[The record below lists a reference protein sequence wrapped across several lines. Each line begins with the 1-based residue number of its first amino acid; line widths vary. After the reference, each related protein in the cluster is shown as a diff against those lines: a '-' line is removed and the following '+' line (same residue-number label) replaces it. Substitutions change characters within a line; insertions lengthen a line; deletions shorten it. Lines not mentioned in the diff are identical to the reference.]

1 MPTRKGKGIA
11 KNLILT
17 LSKSAYNNIIRIKS
31 KLNSDKFQELNKEY
45 KTVVEQINKVIAEA
59 ETTLNTIHSQWVKIE
74 CLDSL
79 YEIEKLWF
87 NLDLLYTGEI
97 TPKIKE
103 EYKKTLEMTK
113 DFFSSFSIR
122 PADDH
127 ISVSFRNKSSEEE
140 QARLESLSKRRLEV
154 KQLYEKALKEVPINE
169 EKIQKLKEQL
179 DALDET
185 FVETKKN
192 LDGIKT
198 DSAEEERMRRRIDDA
213 FVFLSKDNHLEKELT
228 KLQWEF
234 YCMLAL
240 IIITV
245 VCFIIFYGIFLYHLK
260 TLKLTSWCEY
270 LPYTMSVPI
279 TIGLLW
285 LFVYLKNRANK
296 ISIEINSRLYDIHYM
311 EGLMKMTNSMSR
323 TSDEASQK
331 IDELIRSMVDSFL
344 NKMSGKTFKEEDMSI
359 IEKQELENSPFWK
372 VLCEIKDLV
381 KLIKNEPTKL

>member
-1 MPTRKGKGIA
+1 MPTRKETV
-11 KNLILT
+11 KNLIST
-17 LSKSAYNNIIRIKS
+17 PSKSAYNNIIRIKS

-45 KTVVEQINKVIAEA
+45 KIVVEQINKVIAEA
-59 ETTLNTIHSQWVKIE
+59 ETTLNTIPSLWVKIE

-87 NLDLLYTGEI
+87 NLDQSYTGEI
-97 TPKIKE
+97 TPKIKR
-103 EYKKTLEMTK
+103 EYKRTLEMTK
-113 DFFSSFSIR
+113 DFFSSLSIR

-127 ISVSFRNKSSEEE
+127 ISVSFRNKSSEDE
-140 QARLESLSKRRLEV
+140 QARLESLSKKRFEV
-154 KQLYEKALKEVPINE
+154 KQLYEKALKEVPINVG
-169 EKIQKLKEQL
+169 KIKELKEQL
-179 DALDET
+179 DALGET
-185 FVETKKN
+185 YVETKKN

-234 YCMLAL
+234 YSMLAL

-245 VCFIIFYGIFLYHLK
+245 GCFIIFYGIFLYHLK

-285 LFVYLKNRANK
+285 LFVYLKNRASK
-296 ISIEINSRLYDIHYM
+296 ISIELSSQLYNIGYL

-323 TSDEASQK
+323 TSDEAFQN
-331 IDELIRSMVDSFL
+331 IEELIHSMVDSFL
-344 NKMSGKTFKEEDMSI
+344 KKMSDKPLKEKDLSQ
-359 IEKQELENSPFWK
+359 IEKQELENSPYWK
-372 VLCEIKDLV
+372 VLVELKQLV
-381 KLIKNEPTKL
+381 NLIKNEPTKL

>member
-1 MPTRKGKGIA
+1 MPTRKETV

-17 LSKSAYNNIIRIKS
+17 PSKSAYNNIIRIRS

-45 KTVVEQINKVIAEA
+45 QTVVEQINKVIAEA
-59 ETTLNTIHSQWVKIE
+59 ETTLNTIPSLWVKIE

-79 YEIEKLWF
+79 YEIEKLWS
-87 NLDLLYTGEI
+87 NLDQSYTGEI
-97 TPKIKE
+97 TPKIKR
-103 EYKKTLEMTK
+103 EYKKTLVMTK

-127 ISVSFRNKSSEEE
+127 ISVSFRNKSSEDE
-140 QARLESLSKRRLEV
+140 QARLESLSKKRFEV
-154 KQLYEKALKEVPINE
+154 KQLYEKALKEVPKNE
-169 EKIQKLKEQL
+169 EKIKELKEQL
-179 DALDET
+179 DALGET
-185 FVETKKN
+185 YIETKKN

-198 DSAEEERMRRRIDDA
+198 DSVEEERMRRRIDDA
-213 FVFLSKDNHLEKELT
+213 LVFLSKDNHLEKELT

-234 YCMLAL
+234 YSMLAL

-245 VCFIIFYGIFLYHLK
+245 GCFIIFYGIFLYHLK

-285 LFVYLKNRANK
+285 LFVYLKNRASK
-296 ISIEINSRLYDIHYM
+296 ISIELSSQLYNIGYL

-323 TSDEASQK
+323 TSDEAFQN
-331 IDELIRSMVDSFL
+331 IEELIHSMVDSFL
-344 NKMSGKTFKEEDMSI
+344 KKMSDKPLKEKDLSQ
-359 IEKQELENSPFWK
+359 IEKQELENSPYWK
-372 VLCEIKDLV
+372 VLVEIKQLV
-381 KLIKNEPTKL
+381 NLIKNEPTKL

>member
-1 MPTRKGKGIA
+1 MPTRKGIA

-45 KTVVEQINKVIAEA
+45 KTVVEQINKDIAEA
-59 ETTLNTIHSQWVKIE
+59 ETTLNTIPSLWVKIE

-87 NLDLLYTGEI
+87 NLDQSYTGEI
-97 TPKIKE
+97 TPKIKR
-103 EYKKTLEMTK
+103 EYKRTLEMTK

-127 ISVSFRNKSSEEE
+127 ISISFRNKSSEEE
-140 QARLESLSKRRLEV
+140 QTRLENLSKKRLEI
-154 KQLYEKALKEVPINE
+154 KQLYEKALKEVPINV
-169 EKIQKLKEQL
+169 EKIKKLKEQL

-296 ISIEINSRLYDIHYM
+296 ISIEINSRLYDIRYM

-331 IDELIRSMVDSFL
+331 IDELIHSMVDSFL
-344 NKMSGKTFKEEDMSI
+344 NKMSDKTFKEEDMSI
-359 IEKQELENSPFWK
+359 IEKQELENSPYWK
-372 VLCEIKDLV
+372 VFCEFKDLV

>member
-1 MPTRKGKGIA
+1 MPTRKETA

-17 LSKSAYNNIIRIKS
+17 PSKSAYRNIIRIKS

-59 ETTLNTIHSQWVKIE
+59 ETTLNTIPSQWVKIE

-79 YEIEKLWF
+79 HEIEKLWF
-87 NLDLLYTGEI
+87 NLDQSYTGEI

-113 DFFSSFSIR
+113 DFFSLLCIR
-122 PADDH
+122 PGDDH
-127 ISVSFRNKSSEEE
+127 ISVSFRNKSTEDE

-154 KQLYEKALKEVPINE
+154 KQLYEKVLKEVPRNE
-169 EKIQKLKEQL
+169 ERIKELKEQL
-179 DALDET
+179 DALGET
-185 FVETKKN
+185 YVETKKN

-198 DSAEEERMRRRIDDA
+198 DSAEEVRMRKRIDDA
-213 FVFLSKDNHLEKELT
+213 FDFLSKDNHLEKELT

-234 YCMLAL
+234 YSMLGL
-240 IIITV
+240 IVITV
-245 VCFIIFYGIFLYHLK
+245 FVFVVFYGVFLYNLK
-260 TLKLTSWCEY
+260 TLKLTVWCEY

-285 LFVYLKNRANK
+285 LFVYLKNRASK
-296 ISIEINSRLYDIHYM
+296 ISIEISSRLYDIRYM

-323 TSDEASQK
+323 TGDEASQN
-331 IDELIRSMVDSFL
+331 IEELIRSMVDSFL
-344 NKMSGKTFKEEDMSI
+344 NKMSDKSFKEKELSI
-359 IEKQELENSPFWK
+359 IEKQELENSPYWK
-372 VLCEIKDLV
+372 VLSELKNLV
-381 KLIKNEPTKL
+381 NLIKK

>member
-1 MPTRKGKGIA
+1 MPTRKETV
-11 KNLILT
+11 KNLIST
-17 LSKSAYNNIIRIKS
+17 PSKSAYNNIIRIKS
-31 KLNSDKFQELNKEY
+31 KLNSDKFQELKKEY
-45 KTVVEQINKVIAEA
+45 KIVVEQINKVIAEA
-59 ETTLNTIHSQWVKIE
+59 ETTLNTIPSLWVKIE

-87 NLDLLYTGEI
+87 NLDQSYTGEI
-97 TPKIKE
+97 TPKIKR
-103 EYKKTLEMTK
+103 EYKRTLEMTK
-113 DFFSSFSIR
+113 DFFSSLSIR

-127 ISVSFRNKSSEEE
+127 ISVSFRNKSSEDE
-140 QARLESLSKRRLEV
+140 QARLESLSKKRFEV
-154 KQLYEKALKEVPINE
+154 KQLYEKALKEVPINV
-169 EKIQKLKEQL
+169 EKIKELKEQL
-179 DALDET
+179 DALGET
-185 FVETKKN
+185 YVETKKN

-234 YCMLAL
+234 YSMLAL

-245 VCFIIFYGIFLYHLK
+245 GCFIIFYGIFLYHLK

-285 LFVYLKNRANK
+285 LFVYLKNRASK
-296 ISIEINSRLYDIHYM
+296 ISIELSSQLYNIGYL

-323 TSDEASQK
+323 TSDEAFQN
-331 IDELIRSMVDSFL
+331 IEELIHSMVDSFL
-344 NKMSGKTFKEEDMSI
+344 KKMSDKPLKEKDLSQ
-359 IEKQELENSPFWK
+359 IEKQELENSPYWK
-372 VLCEIKDLV
+372 VLVELKQLV
-381 KLIKNEPTKL
+381 NLIKNEPTKL

>member
-1 MPTRKGKGIA
+1 MPTRKETA

-17 LSKSAYNNIIRIKS
+17 PSKSAYRNIIRIKS

-59 ETTLNTIHSQWVKIE
+59 ETTLNTIPSQWVKIE

-79 YEIEKLWF
+79 HEIEKLWF
-87 NLDLLYTGEI
+87 NLDQSYTGEI

-113 DFFSSFSIR
+113 DFFSSLCIR
-122 PADDH
+122 PGDDH
-127 ISVSFRNKSSEEE
+127 ISVSFRNKSTEDE

-154 KQLYEKALKEVPINE
+154 KQLYEKVLKEVPRNE
-169 EKIQKLKEQL
+169 ERIKELKEQL
-179 DALDET
+179 DALGET
-185 FVETKKN
+185 YVETKKN

-198 DSAEEERMRRRIDDA
+198 DSAEEVRMRKRIDDA
-213 FVFLSKDNHLEKELT
+213 FDFLSKDNHLEKELT

-234 YCMLAL
+234 YSMLGL
-240 IIITV
+240 IVITV
-245 VCFIIFYGIFLYHLK
+245 FVFVVFYGVFLYNLK
-260 TLKLTSWCEY
+260 TLKLTVWCEY

-285 LFVYLKNRANK
+285 LFVYLKNRASK
-296 ISIEINSRLYDIHYM
+296 ISIEISSRLYDIRYM

-323 TSDEASQK
+323 TGDEASQN
-331 IDELIRSMVDSFL
+331 IEELIRSMVDSFL
-344 NKMSGKTFKEEDMSI
+344 NKMSDKSFKEKELSI
-359 IEKQELENSPFWK
+359 IEKQELENSPYWK
-372 VLCEIKDLV
+372 VLSELKDLIN
-381 KLIKNEPTKL
+381 LIKK

>member
-1 MPTRKGKGIA
+1 MPTRKETA

-17 LSKSAYNNIIRIKS
+17 PSKSAYRNIIRIKS

-59 ETTLNTIHSQWVKIE
+59 ETTLNTIPSQWVKIE

-79 YEIEKLWF
+79 HEIEKLWF
-87 NLDLLYTGEI
+87 NLDQSCTGEI

-113 DFFSSFSIR
+113 DFFSSLCIR
-122 PADDH
+122 PGDDH
-127 ISVSFRNKSSEEE
+127 ISVSFRNKSTEDE

-154 KQLYEKALKEVPINE
+154 KQLYEKSLKEIPLNE
-169 EKIQKLKEQL
+169 EKIKKLKEQL

-185 FVETKKN
+185 YVETKKN

-198 DSAEEERMRRRIDDA
+198 DSAEEVRMRKRIDDA
-213 FVFLSKDNHLEKELT
+213 FDFLSKDNHLESELT
-228 KLQWEF
+228 KLKWEF
-234 YCMLAL
+234 YCMLVLFA
-240 IIITV
+240 ITV
-245 VCFIIFYGIFLYHLK
+245 IAFFVFYGTFLCNLNN
-260 TLKLTSWCEY
+260 LKLTGWCEY

-285 LFVYLKNRANK
+285 LFVYLKNRASK
-296 ISIEINSRLYDIHYM
+296 ISIEISSRLYDIRYM

-323 TSDEASQK
+323 TGDEASQN
-331 IDELIRSMVDSFL
+331 IEELIQSMVDSFL
-344 NKMSGKTFKEEDMSI
+344 NKMSDKSFKEKDLSI
-359 IEKQELENSPFWK
+359 IEKQELENSPYWK
-372 VLCEIKDLV
+372 VLSELKELV
-381 KLIKNEPTKL
+381 NLIKK